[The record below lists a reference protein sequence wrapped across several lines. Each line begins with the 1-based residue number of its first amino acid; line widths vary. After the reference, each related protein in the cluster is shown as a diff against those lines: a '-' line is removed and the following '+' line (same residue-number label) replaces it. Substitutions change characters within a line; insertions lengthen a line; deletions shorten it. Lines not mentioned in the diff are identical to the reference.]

1 MYRKSVLQ
9 DRVIEFDLH
18 VSYDPEDKRASYRFN
33 GERVRRLS
41 KQETPPALSV
51 LLTAAVNELVHFKGY
66 SRRDAIKS
74 ILYSAGLDDI
84 TSVAKEVV

>member
-1 MYRKSVLQ
+1 MYHRSEMTE
-9 DRVIEFDLH
+9 RVIEFELR
-18 VSYDPEDKRASYRFN
+18 VSYDPESKRASYKFY

-41 KQETPPALSV
+41 KRATPPALSV
-51 LLTAAVNELVHFKGY
+51 LLTAAVNELVRFKGY

>member
-1 MYRKSVLQ
+1 MEYEI
-9 DRVIEFDLH
+9 RVKYNP
-18 VSYDPEDKRASYRFN
+18 VTKRASYRFYD
-33 GERVRRLS
+33 ETVRHLS

-84 TSVAKEVV
+84 TRVAKEVI